1 VSPYLLIVLSTGR
14 TTYLERTL
22 AAIDEHLR
30 PRHSELFIFDDSVTR
45 LGQCRAYGECWR
57 YAAESG
63 YEWVMVFEE
72 DYVCLRPI
80 DVAHMED
87 ILRAQRHL
95 LQLTLM
101 RQAWL
106 AEVPYGGYLAKDP
119 GWYDRRSERV
129 FVGEPVFTAE
139 QSPHGRAIYA
149 ESFVAEWIET
159 TRNWAN
165 APTLFRTA
173 LAREFEWPSEPGC
186 ETTIGPRMLERYP
199 EGKFG
204 ILGAGE
210 VWASHIGV
218 ERAAG
223 SHGY

>member
-1 VSPYLLIVLSTGR
+1 MSPYLLIVLSTGR
-14 TTYLERTL
+14 KKYLERTL

-30 PRHSELFIFDDSVTR
+30 PRHAELFIFDDSVTR
-45 LGQCRAYGECWR
+45 LGQCAAYGECWK
-57 YAAESG
+57 YAAASD
-63 YEWVMVFEE
+63 YEWTVVFEE
-72 DYVCLRPI
+72 DYVCLRPL
-80 DVAHMED
+80 DVGHMSD
-87 ILRAQRHL
+87 ILRAQPHL

-106 AEVPYGGYLAKDP
+106 REVEFGSYVAKDP
-119 GWYDRRSERV
+119 GWYERKTGRV
-129 FVGEPVFTAE
+129 TH
-139 QSPHGRAIYA
+139 HGFNTITD
-149 ESFVAEWIET
+149 VDAEWIET

-165 APTLFRTA
+165 APTLFRTS

-210 VWASHIGV
+210 VQAAHIGV
-218 ERAAG
+218 ERAPH